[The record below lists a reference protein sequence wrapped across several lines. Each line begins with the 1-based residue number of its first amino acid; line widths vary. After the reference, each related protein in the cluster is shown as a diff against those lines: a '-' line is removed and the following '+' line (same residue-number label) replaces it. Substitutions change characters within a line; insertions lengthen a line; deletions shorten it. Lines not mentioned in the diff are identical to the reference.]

1 MRPSE
6 IKLPSEL
13 DDRLKEWARH
23 FKDRRRYERCKSIEG
38 RFNPHA
44 PGSWDSGWGDPEA
57 VPDYLPPILLPR
69 VLRTHA
75 CVMQLHKPGKWA
87 ITLGFCYPG
96 LQRYQV
102 LKIMKKY
109 TGRRFT
115 WKDYLGELEVARVR
129 VWACVHMQHV
139 QMSSTTP

>member
-1 MRPSE
+1 MRRDE
-6 IKLPSEL
+6 IQLPPEL
-13 DDRLKEWARH
+13 DERLKEWARH
-23 FKDRRRYERCKSIEG
+23 FRDRRRLERCRSIEG

-44 PGSWDSGWGDPEA
+44 PGSWDAGWGDPEA
-57 VPDYLPPILLPR
+57 APSYLPPIVLPR

-75 CVMQLHKPGKWA
+75 CVQSLQKPGKWA

-102 LKIMKKY
+102 LKILKKY

-115 WKDYLGELEVARVR
+115 WKSYLNELEMARLR
-129 VWACVHMQHV
+129 VWACLDIQHV
-139 QMSSTTP
+139 QTSSTTP

>member
-1 MRPSE
+1 MRRDE
-6 IKLPSEL
+6 IQLPPEL
-13 DDRLKEWARH
+13 DERLKEWARH
-23 FKDRRRYERCKSIEG
+23 FRDRRRLERCRSIEG

-44 PGSWDSGWGDPEA
+44 PGSWDAGWGDPEA
-57 VPDYLPPILLPR
+57 VPSYLPPIVLPR

-75 CVMQLHKPGKWA
+75 CVQSLQKPGKWA

-102 LKIMKKY
+102 LKILKKY

-115 WKDYLGELEVARVR
+115 WKSYLNELEMARLR
-129 VWACVHMQHV
+129 VWACLDIQHV
-139 QMSSTTP
+139 QISSTTP

>member
-1 MRPSE
+1 MRRDE
-6 IKLPSEL
+6 IQLPPEL
-13 DDRLKEWARH
+13 DERLKEWARH
-23 FKDRRRYERCKSIEG
+23 FRDRRRLERCRSIEG

-44 PGSWDSGWGDPEA
+44 PGSWDAGWGDPEA
-57 VPDYLPPILLPR
+57 VPSYLPPIVLPR

-75 CVMQLHKPGKWA
+75 CVQSLQKPGKWA

-102 LKIMKKY
+102 LKILKKY

-115 WKDYLGELEVARVR
+115 WKSYLNELEMARLR
-129 VWACVHMQHV
+129 VWACLDIQHV
-139 QMSSTTP
+139 QTSSTTP

>member
-1 MRPSE
+1 MRRDE
-6 IKLPSEL
+6 IQLPPEL
-13 DDRLKEWARH
+13 DERLKEWARH
-23 FKDRRRYERCKSIEG
+23 FRDRRRLERCRSIEG

-44 PGSWDSGWGDPEA
+44 PGSWDAGWGDPEA
-57 VPDYLPPILLPR
+57 VPSYLPPIVLPR

-75 CVMQLHKPGKWA
+75 CVQSLHKPGKWA

-102 LKIMKKY
+102 LKILKKY

-115 WKDYLGELEVARVR
+115 WKSYLNELEMARLR
-129 VWACVHMQHV
+129 VWACLEI
-139 QMSSTTP
+139 